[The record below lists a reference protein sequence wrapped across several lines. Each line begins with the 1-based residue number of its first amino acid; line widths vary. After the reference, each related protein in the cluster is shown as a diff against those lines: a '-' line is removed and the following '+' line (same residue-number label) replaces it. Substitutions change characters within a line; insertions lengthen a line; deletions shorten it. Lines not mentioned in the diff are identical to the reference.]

1 MIEEYLSAAAKI
13 KVLRSKPRYS
23 KVLQY
28 SFLSCIII
36 KSPPKMTPSI
46 PATLWTHFAQALT
59 FHHDSKGVNPFLT
72 PGQITLSVPIMVVKN
87 WVSIT

>member
-13 KVLRSKPRYS
+13 KVLRSKPKYS

-28 SFLSCIII
+28 SFVSCIII
-36 KSPPKMTPSI
+36 KSPLKTPST

-72 PGQITLSVPIMVVKN
+72 PGQITLSVQIMVVKN